1 MLDGTIQMFANYK
14 LMLKKIK
21 TKTYEERFAKF
32 MEDNKSNLDAMLVY
46 VRGRQDKDVAVNEV
60 ANIVAE
66 NLYSEY
72 GKWGHLFGGVKADL
86 SLYMVYFIFPAILK
100 TEDENATLLCDAIR
114 DEWRVR
120 TGNSVYDY
128 TTYDE
133 LHGTFQE
140 KLFGVF

>member
-32 MEDNKSNLDAMLVY
+32 MADNKSNLDAMLVY
-46 VRGRQDKDVAVNEV
+46 VRGRQDKDTAAAEV
-60 ANIVAE
+60 ASIVAE
-66 NLYSEY
+66 NVYSEY
-72 GKWGHLFGGVKADL
+72 GRWGRLSGGAKADL
-86 SLYMVYFIFPAILK
+86 SLYMVYFIFPSILK
-100 TEDENATLLCDAIR
+100 TEDENAVLLCDAIR
-114 DEWRVR
+114 DEWRTR
-120 TGNSVYDY
+120 TNNPIYEY